1 MSGILL
7 AFFNV
12 AGGSVPPITVAAD
25 GSFSGAPLADV
36 SFGG

>member
-7 AFFNV
+7 AFF
-12 AGGSVPPITVAAD
+12 SVPGAAPPISVVTD
-25 GSFSGAPLADV
+25 GSFSGAPLSDL

>member
-7 AFFNV
+7 AFF
-12 AGGSVPPITVAAD
+12 SVPGAAGPVAVVSD
-25 GSFSGAPLADV
+25 GSFSGAPLSDV